1 MFNAFVSI
9 FQDGLARE
17 PRPPMMLPQPV
28 PLMDLLYV
36 ITEVPSPTRTECAGV
51 CVHLT
56 GRETGTAPNQPDTT
70 AVSSQE
76 QISVSICRTYLALLI
91 D

>member
-1 MFNAFVSI
+1 MFDASVSI
-9 FQDGLARE
+9 FQDGLVRE
-17 PRPPMMLPQPV
+17 PRPHTMLPQLV

-56 GRETGTAPNQPDTT
+56 GRETGTVPNQPDTT

-76 QISVSICRTYLALLI
+76 QISVSIIEPLYH
-91 D
+91 